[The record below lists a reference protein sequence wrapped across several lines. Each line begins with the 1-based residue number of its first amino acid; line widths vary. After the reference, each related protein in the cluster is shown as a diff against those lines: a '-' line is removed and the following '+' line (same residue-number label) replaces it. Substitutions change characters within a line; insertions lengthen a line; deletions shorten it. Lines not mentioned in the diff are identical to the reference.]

1 MIRRLPALL
10 LLACG
15 ACSGAPAPDDLAQS
29 PPAASALRPAE
40 AAGPVSSEA
49 YLVWSVDPADTA
61 GVGETAW
68 IDGEGRVVA
77 RRPGVFASGGGA
89 VWAWTKGTK
98 PGRGVDCGCK
108 REAEYAEDA
117 QCPSTEP
124 VGVAD
129 LVDALGGRRIA
140 LLEIPTSN
148 GDIDY
153 SQLEP
158 PGQDAWP
165 VGGVGPYLLTMSS
178 RYIFGCEAAHGSRG
192 VKWAVYDL
200 RTGDAVA
207 LLDSAETA
215 AATAREGAAAL
226 AELKKEMTP
235 EEAAE
240 ADVELTV
247 VETRWTPDGALRV
260 AYQFTTG
267 ACYACSDGMWSSYSR
282 SAEVPAPALPRPLAA
297 YARAPEAVRRYWAA
311 SPPGERAGWSA
322 VDAPDPAA
330 ALARFR
336 AP

>member
-1 MIRRLPALL
+1 MIRRLSSLL

-15 ACSGAPAPDDLAQS
+15 ACSGAPAPDDLARA
-29 PPAASALRPAE
+29 PAAVNALRPSE
-40 AAGPVSSEA
+40 SSATASSGA
-49 YLVWSVDPADTA
+49 YLVWSVDAADTA

-98 PGRGVDCGCK
+98 PARGVDCECVRDNG
-108 REAEYAEDA
+108 YAENA
-117 QCPSTEP
+117 QCPTTAP

-129 LVDALGGRRIA
+129 MVDLLGGRRIA
-140 LLEIPTSN
+140 LLEVPTS
-148 GDIDY
+148 GGQIDY
-153 SQLEP
+153 GQMEP
-158 PGQDAWP
+158 PSQEAWP
-165 VGGVGPYLLTMSS
+165 VAGVGPYLLMQRSI
-178 RYIFGCEAAHGSRG
+178 YLYGCGAHGSTG
-192 VKWAVYDL
+192 VEWSVYDL
-200 RTGDAVA
+200 RTGDTVA

-215 AATAREGAAAL
+215 AATAREGASAL
-226 AELKKEMTP
+226 AELKKGMT
-235 EEAAE
+235 EDEAAE
-240 ADVELTV
+240 ASVMLTMV
-247 VETRWTPDGALRV
+247 RTRWTADGALR
-260 AYQFTTG
+260 ADYQFTAG

-282 SAEVPAPALPRPLAA
+282 SAEIPAPALPRPLAA

-322 VDAPDPAA
+322 VDAPNAAA

>member
-15 ACSGAPAPDDLAQS
+15 ACSGAPAPDDLAQT
-29 PPAASALRPAE
+29 PGASALRPAE
-40 AAGPVSSEA
+40 AAAPASSGA
-49 YLVWSVDPADTA
+49 YLVWSLDPADTA
-61 GVGETAW
+61 DVGETAW

-77 RRPGVFASGGGA
+77 RRAGVFASGGGA
-89 VWAWTKGTK
+89 VWAWTEGKK
-98 PGRGVDCGCK
+98 PGRGVDCFCL
-108 REAEYAEDA
+108 RDAEFDETA
-117 QCPSTEP
+117 QCPKTEP

-140 LLEIPTSN
+140 LLEVPA
-148 GDIDY
+148 GDSLLI
-153 SQLEP
+153 EP
-158 PGQDAWP
+158 PYQEATP
-165 VGGVGPYLLTMSS
+165 LAGVGPYLMLERRVYT
-178 RYIFGCEAAHGSRG
+178 YACGAHGSQS
-192 VKWAVYDL
+192 VEWFVYDL
-200 RTGDAVA
+200 RTGDTVA

-215 AATAREGAAAL
+215 AAIAREGAAAL
-226 AELKKEMTP
+226 AELKKGMT
-235 EEAAE
+235 EDEAAE
-240 ADVELTV
+240 ADVMLTALQA
-247 VETRWTPDGALRV
+247 RWTAEGALRV

-267 ACYACSDGMWSSYSR
+267 ACYACGDGVWSSYSR

-311 SPPGERAGWSA
+311 SPPGEYAGWSA